1 MKLREYQTKDITR
14 LREAFRTNRRV
25 LYVLP
30 TGGGKT
36 VTFNHVAEIA
46 KGRVLILVHRVELLR
61 QAAEKYGGECGTIE
75 AGKPTPDT
83 RVTVGMVQTVVNR
96 IESLKKPTLII
107 IDEAHH
113 ANATTYQRITN
124 AFPCFV
130 LGVTATPCR
139 ADGSGLSE
147 SFDTMIQGP
156 TMQQLIDGGHLV
168 KPRCFAPATVDTS
181 QIKITYGDFDKQQT
195 LEVVNRPSITGDVIA
210 NYKKLTPN
218 KSAVVFC
225 ISVQH
230 AQDVAETFRANGIEA
245 RAVYGDM
252 PKTTRVEYMN
262 EFGNS
267 IRVLCSCD
275 LISEGVDVPGIEAAI
290 LLRPTQSKSLF
301 LQQVGR
307 ALRPAPNKTEAIILD
322 HVGNCQR
329 HGLPTDNHGW
339 TLHAEKRKGRTERIE
354 SVHQCEKCFY
364 IYERSKI
371 CPECGHE
378 RQATAREIE
387 QREGELKEIERINK
401 RKKQGRAQTLED
413 LIKLGKSRGY
423 KTGWAYAVYNARKK
437 NPK

>member
-1 MKLREYQTKDITR
+1 MKLRTYQTKDIAR
-14 LREAFRTNRRV
+14 LRDAFRTNRRV

-61 QAAEKYGGECGTIE
+61 QAADKYGGECGTIE

-96 IESLKKPTLII
+96 LASLKKPSLII

-147 SFDTMIQGP
+147 SFDTMVQGP

-168 KPRCFAPATVDTS
+168 KPRCFAPSNIDTA
-181 QIKITYGDFDKQQT
+181 QIKITRGDFDKQQT
-195 LEVVNRPSITGDVIA
+195 LELVNRPSITGDVIA
-210 NYKKLTPN
+210 NYNKFTPN
-218 KSAVVFC
+218 RSAVVFC

-230 AQDVAETFRANGIEA
+230 AKDVSETFRANGIEA

-252 PKTTRVEYMN
+252 PKTTRDEYMS
-262 EFGNS
+262 EFGKS
-267 IRVLCSCD
+267 IQVLCSCD
-275 LISEGVDVPGIEAAI
+275 LISEGVDVPGIECAI
-290 LLRPTQSKSLF
+290 LLRPTQSKSLY

-307 ALRPAPNKTEAIILD
+307 ALRPSEGKTEAIILD

-329 HGLPTDNHGW
+329 HGLPTDDHGW
-339 TLHAEKRKGRTERIE
+339 TLHAEKRKGRTERID
-354 SVHQCEKCFY
+354 SVHQCENCFY

-378 RQATAREIE
+378 REATPREIE

-401 RKKQGRAQTLED
+401 RKQQGRAQTLED
-413 LIKLGKSRGY
+413 LIAIGKERGY